1 MKKNSKEAIVQA
13 AIELFTTKGYTG
25 TSLRDIAKRAN
36 INIATISYY
45 FQNKN
50 GLLEYCLTMFFEQY
64 LSKFEEGFTLI
75 DQGAT
80 VCLKHISSELLHYLS
95 DHILLSSFV
104 FREMSLDSQ
113 VVREIMST
121 YFTKEKYYL
130 QKIFENGIAGNEFYP
145 QSISYLIVQLKS
157 LWMMPFLNAPY
168 LREVLYVFPNERYF
182 VKKYANDINKWI
194 DDVLCQKETAFS
206 YN

>member
-95 DHILLSSFV
+95 DHILLTSFV

-121 YFTKEKYYL
+121 YYTKEKYYL

-194 DDVLCQKETAFS
+194 DDVLCQKETALSF
-206 YN
+206 N